1 MATQITSLH
10 SEDISNL
17 LHRLSSKSV
26 MERKSAIKQLKR
38 TLFGASGYLAALSLV
53 YVSEH
58 DPSFTVRNIA
68 RQALYVRQVPMDQN
82 IAWDKVY
89 SFWND

>member
-1 MATQITSLH
+1 MTTQINK
-10 SEDISNL
+10 EDISDL

-38 TLFGASGYLAALSLV
+38 TLFGGSGYLAALSLV

-68 RQALYVRQVPMDQN
+68 RQALYARPMPVDQN